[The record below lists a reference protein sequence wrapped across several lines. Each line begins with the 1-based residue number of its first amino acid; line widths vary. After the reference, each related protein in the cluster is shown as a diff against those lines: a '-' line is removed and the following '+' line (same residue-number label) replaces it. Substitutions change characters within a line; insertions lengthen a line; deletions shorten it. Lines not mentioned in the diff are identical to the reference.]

1 MGLRCLHHGHGGG
14 DGQVV
19 ANGVVSGLV
28 GGVPKDDGLA
38 LGRGVLVG
46 SLPGEEEALWALLQ
60 GTMVGEGGTVAGGVA
75 VRVLVEVV
83 PDLLVVQDGDGR
95 PDELLLLRLLEGLE
109 LGGGRGHQGE
119 EDDHLW
125 GEQGAVRSNPITVRR
140 GDRPRCTAES
150 TVRE

>member
-1 MGLRCLHHGHGGG
+1 M
-14 DGQVV
+14 V

-60 GTMVGEGGTVAGGVA
+60 GAMVGEGGTVAGGVA

-95 PDELLLLRLLEGLE
+95 PDELLLLGLLEGLE
-109 LGGGRGHQGE
+109 LGGGRGHQDE

-125 GEQGAVRSNPITVRR
+125 GEQGAVRSNPII
-140 GDRPRCTAES
+140 E
-150 TVRE
+150 